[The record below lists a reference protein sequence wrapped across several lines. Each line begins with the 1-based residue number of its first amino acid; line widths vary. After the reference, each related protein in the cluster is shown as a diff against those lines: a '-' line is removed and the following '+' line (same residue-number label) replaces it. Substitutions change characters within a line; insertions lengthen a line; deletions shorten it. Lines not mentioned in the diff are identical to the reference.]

1 MYLQKTSVNT
11 IINSAILT
19 TFCLKFGMRQVSP
32 DTTIQQYIEGLRKCN
47 KARKIKGIMFRKE
60 EITLLF
66 TDDIIVY
73 VENTK

>member
-1 MYLQKTSVNT
+1 
-11 IINSAILT
+11 
-19 TFCLKFGMRQVSP
+19 MRQVSP